1 MQALQPYFV
10 LGYRRPICFNSNAD
24 PRVGSDSESTLSTG
38 GMRQDSPFASPPLFD
53 NPGKLCGF
61 SDSLSTIDDLHY
73 CPFTSAVGYGL
84 FIDNPDLKIQSV
96 QFPVVE
102 ETQFKRNFSLLE
114 TYFTRPD
121 FLNDNEE
128 DQGGSKPAFDEPESD
143 EKMQEIEPEALLN
156 V

>member
-1 MQALQPYFV
+1 
-10 LGYRRPICFNSNAD
+10 
-24 PRVGSDSESTLSTG
+24 
-38 GMRQDSPFASPPLFD
+38 
-53 NPGKLCGF
+53 
-61 SDSLSTIDDLHY
+61 
-73 CPFTSAVGYGL
+73 
-84 FIDNPDLKIQSV
+84 
-96 QFPVVE
+96 VE